1 MNIYQ
6 HESYEVEAFIDLLRD
21 TGMLSLEKDQKLHEF
36 GTGMVNIICI
46 DVKNPVVDS
55 EGYSQQSKT
64 FKLEFQADPTPIV
77 TFNYEATPSGVVS
90 EIISIYYTDG
100 ANNSDPE
107 NNEYFREFISDLNPV
122 E

>member
-21 TGMLSLEKDQKLHEF
+21 TGMLSLQKDEKLHEF
-36 GTGMVNIICI
+36 GTGMVNITCT
-46 DVKNPVVDS
+46 DVKIPVTDS

-64 FKLEFQADPTPIV
+64 FKLEFQVDTTPVV
-77 TFNYEATPSGVVS
+77 TFNYETAPTGAVS
-90 EIISIYYTDG
+90 EISSVYYTDG
-100 ANNSDPE
+100 FNNNDPE
-107 NNEYFREFISDLNPV
+107 QNEYFGEFINDLNPV